1 MRSRARAMR
10 ARTRIAYIYNYSIR
24 SCSARAG
31 RRQSDARH
39 LFSLVVGY
47 PGQSAEMNADVTEEG
62 SKTALPCSIRVVD
75 GCAVAEAAAI
85 VRASEVPVLFRGT

>member
-10 ARTRIAYIYNYSIR
+10 ARTRIAYIYTIVVFVH
-24 SCSARAG
+24 AAAG